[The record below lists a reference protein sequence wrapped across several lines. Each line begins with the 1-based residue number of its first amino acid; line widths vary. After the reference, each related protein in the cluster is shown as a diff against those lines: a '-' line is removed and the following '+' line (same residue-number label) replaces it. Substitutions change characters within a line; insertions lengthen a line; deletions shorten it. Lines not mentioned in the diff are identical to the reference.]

1 MIDNMKLWIMSFQC
15 DLLYILLFAS
25 FAQAEFVGGL
35 SLESEWLEVFLG
47 SPGLLPELNSAV
59 LWMVSF
65 LARGFQFF

>member
-35 SLESEWLEVFLG
+35 SLESEWLEVF
-47 SPGLLPELNSAV
+47 SVLLDSCPS
-59 LWMVSF
+59 
-65 LARGFQFF
+65 